1 MRLALLLLILI
12 TLNFACKEKKADIEV
27 KDIRTTNNITLE
39 NNKSDKKVDVF
50 IDGKLFTSY
59 VYADDISV
67 LKKTTL
73 YPIIAANGEAITRGY
88 PLNTRPNERT
98 DHPHHIGAWFNY
110 GDVNGLDFWGNSD
123 EIKTPKEKLG
133 TIRHDKII
141 SLTSG
146 HKSGTL
152 VVSANWLN
160 PDESILIKEET
171 KFVFYAEA
179 GKRFIDRITTFK
191 ALEETVSFN
200 DTKEGMFAIRT
211 ARELEHPSDGPVTLS
226 DANGNKTD
234 VPVTDNTGVSGQ
246 YLSSEGIT
254 GADVWGTRAK
264 WMALTGTIN
273 KNDVTVMIMDQPN
286 NIGYPTYWHARGY
299 GLFSANPLGPKA
311 FTNGK
316 EPPINFTLEPNTEVT
331 FSYRIAVLDGIK
343 DSTELETE
351 FKKFTSK

>member
-1 MRLALLLLILI
+1 MRTILTVLTLILLIS
-12 TLNFACKEKKADIEV
+12 ACKEKKAEVDV
-27 KDIRTTNNITLE
+27 KDEETTINITLD
-39 NNKSDKKVDVF
+39 NNETDKKVDVF
-50 IDGKLFTSY
+50 VGGKLFTSY
-59 VYADDISV
+59 LYADDISV

-133 TIRHDKII
+133 TIRHDKIV
-141 SLTSG
+141 SQKNGDES
-146 HKSGTL
+146 STL
-152 VVSANWLN
+152 VVSTNWLN
-160 PDESILIKEET
+160 PDNSILMKEET
-171 KFVFYAEA
+171 MFVFSAEE
-179 GKRFIDRITTFK
+179 GKRIIDRNTTFK
-191 ALEETVSFN
+191 ALDKTVLFN

-246 YLSSEGIT
+246 YLSSEGLT
-254 GADVWGTRAK
+254 GTDVWGTRAK

-273 KNDVTVMIMDQPN
+273 KKDVTVVIMDQPKN
-286 NIGYPTYWHARGY
+286 VGYPTYWHARGY
-299 GLFSANPLGPKA
+299 GLFAANPLGPKA
-311 FTNGK
+311 FTDGK
-316 EPPINFTLEPNTEVT
+316 EPPINFTLEPNTEVS